1 MNKRF
6 TSTISGASIFLAGV
20 AVLGRGIGF
29 IREIIF
35 ASYFGLSEDFDIY
48 LVGAVLPLTLDVII
62 FYIGQNYFIPSF
74 NNYANNSSSQR
85 QDFLRFNFW
94 IFTLIGA
101 FVSVILYIFS
111 YQIVNLYLGD
121 LSGTTINKTVDIFRI
136 FLITIPFSASIS
148 ILTAYLQSKFN
159 FTTPGFSRLFLNASI
174 ILMIILFTDSLS
186 IYVIPIGHVLGT
198 VVQFVF
204 LLKKSE
210 LNLFG
215 KFISNGAFGYFLKS
229 TFLITIL
236 IESISQLYI
245 ISDRYFMSSVDQ
257 GGVAAL
263 NYAQTL
269 FLLPISIVSLAIS
282 TALLSKLSQSFVKGS
297 FDELRLAFNDGVRIN
312 LFVFVPLT
320 FVFYFYGID
329 IIRLLYQRGNFNEA
343 DSLLTFNTLKY
354 LVLSFIFYSVYSISN
369 KLFYSANLVKPLLFI
384 TIIGIIIK
392 IIFNFLLV
400 DLMKQNGLALSTSLS
415 YLFFFGGSLI
425 ILKKKNIITENIFIR
440 ELLFHFISAVISL
453 IVVKLFFI
461 STNFNNGYL
470 EIIFFLII
478 IYINNLMLN
487 SRSYFLVSMMF
498 NRLFNK
504 V

>member
-48 LVGAVLPLTLDVII
+48 LVGAVLPLTLDAII

-74 NNYANNSSSQR
+74 NNYANNSSNQR

-101 FVSVILYIFS
+101 LISVILYVFS
-111 YQIVNLYLGD
+111 YQIVNLYLEG
-121 LSGTTINKTVDIFRI
+121 LSEMTINKTVDIFRI
-136 FLITIPFSASIS
+136 FLITIPFAASIS

-186 IYVIPIGHVLGT
+186 IYVIPIGHVLGS

-229 TFLITIL
+229 AFLITIL

-297 FDELRLAFNDGVRIN
+297 LDELRLAFNDGVRIN

-354 LVLSFIFYSVYSISN
+354 LVLSFV
-369 KLFYSANLVKPLLFI
+369 
-384 TIIGIIIK
+384 
-392 IIFNFLLV
+392 
-400 DLMKQNGLALSTSLS
+400 
-415 YLFFFGGSLI
+415 
-425 ILKKKNIITENIFIR
+425 
-440 ELLFHFISAVISL
+440 
-453 IVVKLFFI
+453 
-461 STNFNNGYL
+461 
-470 EIIFFLII
+470 
-478 IYINNLMLN
+478 
-487 SRSYFLVSMMF
+487 
-498 NRLFNK
+498 
-504 V
+504 